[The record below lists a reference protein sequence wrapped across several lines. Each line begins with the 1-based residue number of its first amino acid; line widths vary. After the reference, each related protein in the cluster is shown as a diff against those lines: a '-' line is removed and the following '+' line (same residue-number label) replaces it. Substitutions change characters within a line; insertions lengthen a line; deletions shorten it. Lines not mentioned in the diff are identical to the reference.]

1 MCSPGPDGHSR
12 AEQPLECE
20 CDAALF
26 VCVCVSVCQMWSWC
40 HSPPVNCELNA
51 YEVVYIIVAAEA
63 KC

>member
-51 YEVVYIIVAAEA
+51 YEVV
-63 KC
+63 